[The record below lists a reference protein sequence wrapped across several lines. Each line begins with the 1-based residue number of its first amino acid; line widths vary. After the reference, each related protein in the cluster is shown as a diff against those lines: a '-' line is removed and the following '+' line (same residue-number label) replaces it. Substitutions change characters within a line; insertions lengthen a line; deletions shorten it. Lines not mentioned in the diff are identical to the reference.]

1 MSGAN
6 DNPGLSGSIPAP
18 AWFIAALLPMV
29 ASQLVRLQQTEPA
42 AWIACDYAGRIG
54 ALAVLAIIPA
64 ARAIAFQ
71 KSRLAISWWEVAA
84 WILATVF
91 VDRLLDGV
99 ISKAFGPAL
108 ANTRIATYPVTTG
121 WLYVI
126 DIAFGL
132 ALVAISEEILFRRC
146 ARCVLQPYLGSGVAM
161 IAASALLFGAYH
173 WWTGIGN
180 IISVTLIG
188 VMLMVF
194 YMRSKALWPVVTAH
208 YVTNIV
214 AFA

>member
-6 DNPGLSGSIPAP
+6 KNSDVSGSIPTL
-18 AWFIAALLPMV
+18 AWFVAALLPMV
-29 ASQLVRLQQTEPA
+29 ISQIVRLQQTDA
-42 AWIACDYAGRIG
+42 GLWVACDYAGRVG

-71 KSRLAISWWEVAA
+71 KSRLAISSWEVAA

-132 ALVAISEEILFRRC
+132 ALVAVSEEILFRRC
-146 ARCVLQPYLGSGVAM
+146 ARHVLT
-161 IAASALLFGAYH
+161 IASRQWRCDGYCFSAAVWRVSLVDRNWQHHIRHANRGDAHGILHAIEGTLACRDGALRH
-173 WWTGIGN
+173 
-180 IISVTLIG
+180 
-188 VMLMVF
+188 
-194 YMRSKALWPVVTAH
+194 
-208 YVTNIV
+208 
-214 AFA
+214 